1 MAVLSDLTQLFGF
14 SPAILTMSAMD
25 IDNLDF
31 IDPEV
36 EAEMDEDQM
45 GEEEEGITISGAR
58 AGGRRGPDM
67 EWRELDR

>member
-1 MAVLSDLTQLFGF
+1 
-14 SPAILTMSAMD
+14 MSAMD

-45 GEEEEGITISGAR
+45 GEEGEGITIPGAR

-67 EWRELDR
+67 EMRELDR

>member
-1 MAVLSDLTQLFGF
+1 
-14 SPAILTMSAMD
+14 MSAMD

-45 GEEEEGITISGAR
+45 GEEEEGITIPGAR